1 MQKWILYAAA
11 PTKKKEAMQGGD
23 PPKVVTVFGRAGDVW
38 SVAGVSCEREK
49 KRLQRREKGWQE
61 KRESRGGSLVVVLTA
76 CGGAGGRGRNG
87 DSVGCL
93 WLRKK
98 EKDAKEENL
107 QRGEERPCGGCAYRR

>member
-1 MQKWILYAAA
+1 VLGMS
-11 PTKKKEAMQGGD
+11 
-23 PPKVVTVFGRAGDVW
+23 GRWLRRLRLRSRWPESAVRGRRK
-38 SVAGVSCEREK
+38 G
-49 KRLQRREKGWQE
+49 LQRREKGWQE

-107 QRGEERPCGGCAYRR
+107 QRGEGRPRGGCAYRR

>member
-1 MQKWILYAAA
+1 
-11 PTKKKEAMQGGD
+11 
-23 PPKVVTVFGRAGDVW
+23 
-38 SVAGVSCEREK
+38 
-49 KRLQRREKGWQE
+49 
-61 KRESRGGSLVVVLTA
+61 LVVVLTA

-107 QRGEERPCGGCAYRR
+107 QRGEGRPRGGCAYRR